1 MTGMGMMKAYPS
13 FAAYL
18 AAQKPAQRRII
29 QALRRFVKRTAPRL
43 TETVKWGNGCWVVS
57 DAPAAERARKP
68 GDACWAKGA
77 RPVCY
82 VYADKGFVQFGF
94 FRGEPAQGSE
104 EASARE
110 RAVRPAH
117 QSLQAVR
124 HPPAHVRPAA
134 APGREVSK

>member
-1 MTGMGMMKAYPS
+1 MMKAYPS

-94 FRGEPAQGSE
+94 FRGSRLKDPKKLLHGSG
-104 EASARE
+104 
-110 RAVRPAH
+110 
-117 QSLQAVR
+117 QYVR
-124 HPPAHVRPAA
+124 HIKAFKPSDIHPRTFGPLLRQAA
-134 APGREVSK
+134 K